1 MKQHSQTLVA
11 TRHARTMDDVYRYQR
26 YIYDLT
32 RKYYL
37 FGRDTLLNTLDIPD
51 GARVLEIGCGT
62 GRNLVVAARAN
73 PQALFYGFDISSQM
87 LKTASAKAAKAGVG
101 ERVFTVAG
109 DAENFDARRAFQ
121 LAGFE
126 RVLFSYSLSMVPDWQ
141 RAFINALDQLTPGG
155 SAHIV
160 DFGDMERWPGFART
174 LMLKWLARF
183 HVEPRAGMTDIVET
197 LAKQRGLSA
206 STRRLAGGYAVLIV
220 VSDDPAP
227 AGQKPS
233 DKSADGDDVS
243 FLHKMIP

>member
-1 MKQHSQTLVA
+1 MKQHSQTLVP

-101 ERVFTVAG
+101 ERIFTVAG
-109 DAENFDARRAFQ
+109 DAETFDARRAFQ
-121 LAGFE
+121 VGGFQ

-141 RAFINALDQLTPGG
+141 RAFMNALDQLGDDG
-155 SAHIV
+155 RLHIV
-160 DFGDMERWPGFART
+160 DFGDMERWPGFARA

-183 HVEPRAGMTDIVET
+183 HVQPRAGMAAIVET
-197 LAKQRGLSA
+197 LAKQRGLTTSA
-206 STRRLAGGYAVLIV
+206 RKLAGGYAVLIV
-220 VSDDPAP
+220 VSRDLVPTA
-227 AGQKPS
+227 QKPTEKS
-233 DKSADGDDVS
+233 DGGDDVT
-243 FLHKMIP
+243 FLHAMIP